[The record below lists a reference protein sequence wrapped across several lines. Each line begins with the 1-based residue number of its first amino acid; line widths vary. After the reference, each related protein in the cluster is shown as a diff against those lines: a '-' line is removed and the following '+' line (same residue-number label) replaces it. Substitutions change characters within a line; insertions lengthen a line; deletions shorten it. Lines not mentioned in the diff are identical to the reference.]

1 MIGDGE
7 VNAEIR
13 IDSNI
18 YLIVVI
24 VDIFLD
30 NRRKMIY
37 NLN

>member
-7 VNAEIR
+7 VSAEIKVGL
-13 IDSNI
+13 NI

-30 NRRKMIY
+30 NKRKMIY

>member
-1 MIGDGE
+1 MS
-7 VNAEIR
+7 AEIKV
-13 IDSNI
+13 DLNI

-30 NRRKMIY
+30 NERKMIY

>member
-1 MIGDGE
+1 MLDGE
-7 VNAEIR
+7 VNAEIKV
-13 IDSNI
+13 DLNI

-30 NRRKMIY
+30 NKRKMIY